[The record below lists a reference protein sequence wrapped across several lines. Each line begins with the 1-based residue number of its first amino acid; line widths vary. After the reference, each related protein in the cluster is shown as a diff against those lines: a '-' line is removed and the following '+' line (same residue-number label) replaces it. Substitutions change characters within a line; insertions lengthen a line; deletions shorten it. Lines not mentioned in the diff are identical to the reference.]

1 MALSVLLAAAVLSGA
16 PQSLTVFEAR
26 RPPPPVQTPSAS
38 SSLASI
44 APPAEVVQIC
54 RNQTITGTRFPIRV
68 CRSQRQTDAD
78 RAETRDML
86 REVQRQRKQ
95 EPPM

>member
-1 MALSVLLAAAVLSGA
+1 MALSILLAAALLSGA

-26 RPPPPVQTPSAS
+26 RPPPAVPTRQAS
-38 SSLASI
+38 STALS
-44 APPAEVVQIC
+44 APPAEVVQVC
-54 RNQTITGTRFPIRV
+54 RNQTITGSRFPIRV

-78 RAETRDML
+78 RAESRDML

-95 EPPM
+95 EPLI